1 MNRITSHPELAVL
14 AHYVSGQL
22 EPLTALMVAAH
33 VDLCS
38 HCQQQVAALEARQ
51 AQAWLGQPLAQDEDP
66 QLDAL
71 LQQILAAP
79 AAPVE
84 LTQAVANPLLAVA
97 DRQFELPRALRRF
110 AADAKPWRRLGGK
123 LWQSRLQFGPRH
135 LQLLYMDVQGQVPE
149 HTHKGQELTLVLH
162 GGFADDDGEYQAGD
176 LILRTA
182 EHRHAPIANH
192 ESCLCIALT
201 DAPLHF
207 TSGVGRLLNPIAR
220 WL

>member
-1 MNRITSHPELAVL
+1 MSKITNHPELTTL

-22 EPLTALMVAAH
+22 EPLAALMVAAH
-33 VDLCS
+33 VDLCC

-51 AQAWLGQPLAQDEDP
+51 AQAWLAQEVAVDEP
-66 QLDAL
+66 QLEGM

-79 AAPVE
+79 AVSLPQQQPV
-84 LTQAVANPLLAVA
+84 ASPLLHVA
-97 DRQFELPRALRRF
+97 DRQFALPRALRRF
-110 AADAKPWRRLGGK
+110 AADAKPWRRLGSK
-123 LWQSRLQFGPRH
+123 LWQSRLVFGPRH

-162 GGFADDDGEYQAGD
+162 GGFADADGEYQAGD
-176 LILRTA
+176 LILRTG
-182 EHRHAPIANH
+182 EHRHAPTASH